1 MKASYRLEG
10 RVAIVTGGGSGIG
23 QAVSKRLVEEG
34 ASVVVADRYI
44 DKARETAEILG
55 GGALAVQAD
64 VTREADVEKAVAIAV
79 EGFGRLDIG
88 VNAAGIGL
96 TVPLLDQT
104 LEQWQQVMEINLAGV
119 FVSCKFEARQ
129 MMRQSQGG
137 VIVNI
142 TSVSAVQPGEGVSAY
157 CASKA
162 GVAILTR
169 VAAMELAKHGIRVV
183 AVGPGLTETPLTVRL
198 RSMPAALGQFLDN
211 IPAGRMGQPQDIAAA
226 VAFLA
231 SDDAA
236 YVTGSTIYVDGGF
249 LTQRYPTMASRT
261 PPSAKES
268 K

>member
-1 MKASYRLEG
+1 MKSPYRLEG

-23 QAVSKRLVEEG
+23 QAISKRLTEEG
-34 ASVVVADRYI
+34 ASVVVVDRYA

-55 GGALAVQAD
+55 SVAHPVQAD
-64 VTREADVEKAVAIAV
+64 VTSEADVERAVGIAV
-79 EGFGRLDIG
+79 ERFGRLDIG

-104 LEQWQQVMEINLAGV
+104 LEQWRQVMEINLAGV
-119 FVSCKFEARQ
+119 FVSCKYEARQ
-129 MMRQSQGG
+129 MIRQSEGG
-137 VIVNI
+137 VIINI
-142 TSVSAVQPGEGVSAY
+142 TSVNAVQPGEGISAY

-183 AVGPGLTETPLTVRL
+183 AVGPGLTETPLTLRL

-211 IPAGRMGQPQDIAAA
+211 IPTGRMGQPYDIAAA

-236 YVTGSTIYVDGGF
+236 YVTGSTMYVDGGF
-249 LTQRYPTMASRT
+249 LTQRYPTIGSRT
-261 PPSAKES
+261 TASAKES